1 MSERK
6 PVKRQDRGY
15 PKPGSGVPLLYM
27 TVDVGRGQHDGI
39 TVFPEDEPAALA
51 AAFCS
56 RMGLAEEAKKQLEG
70 IIAEKKASATDF
82 RTGRNLDSRSSIPS
96 QRQRLNRSETHFL
109 SSSSLITRSESS
121 DRHSVGERTPRN
133 YGEWLY
139 TRGQQGRKQR
149 LMPEQRTHSERRLGL
164 HRCRKQRPRSC
175 SISTEDNLLQKGEES
190 SRRLKV
196 LRDRALEDE
205 MVDCTF
211 RPEVNPI
218 SRKLNRSE
226 SPSSCFDR
234 LSAKDSR
241 SGISNSRQS
250 RTSLQ
255 PDCSFHPATISSR
268 KKPETQTAMVNRLL
282 HSKQNFDSVVSK
294 LREELEAGQ
303 QPSFKPITGRAPA
316 SGSRHGPI
324 HERLYEQR
332 RPKDTRQKSS
342 RESSTDSSRP
352 KSSKSDRI
360 YEDFRKRQITALFN
374 KIDGDKDGMISL
386 HRPEDLQGVD
396 SRTALLL
403 GPVWRDLL
411 SSRRSIGLEQF
422 VSKVDSV
429 LKSLSQEE
437 KNHILKRAG
446 SAEATPE
453 TVATPQVTPRQPVI
467 SKASELLATR
477 RREKQDK
484 DVYSRRVKERSASQE
499 RVKLMKQQK
508 EAAELQECTFKPALT
523 RYKRALLNPSLL

>member
-1 MSERK
+1 MSGRK
-6 PVKRQDRGY
+6 PVKRQERGY
-15 PKPGSGVPLLYM
+15 PQPGSGVPLLYM
-27 TVDVGRGQHDGI
+27 TVDIGGGQHDGI

-51 AAFCS
+51 ATFCG
-56 RMGLAEEAKKQLEG
+56 RMGLAEEAKKQLES
-70 IIAEKKASATDF
+70 IIAEKKAAATDF

-96 QRQRLNRSETHFL
+96 QRQRLNRSDTRFL
-109 SSSSLITRSESS
+109 SNSSIYARSESS
-121 DRHSVGERTPRN
+121 ERHSMEERTPRN

-139 TRGQQGRKQR
+139 KRGQQGRNKS
-149 LMPEQRTHSERRLGL
+149 LIPAKRTHSEHRLDL
-164 HRCRKQRPRSC
+164 HRSRRQRPRSC
-175 SISTEDNLLQKGEES
+175 SISTEDNLLLKGEES
-190 SRRLKV
+190 SRRLKQ
-196 LRDRALEDE
+196 LRDQAREDE
-205 MVDCTF
+205 MIDCTF
-211 RPEVNPI
+211 RPEVNPL

-234 LSAKDSR
+234 LSGKESAV
-241 SGISNSRQS
+241 SNSRQS
-250 RTSLQ
+250 RSSLQ

-268 KKPETQTAMVNRLL
+268 KKPESQTAMVNRLL
-282 HSKQNFDSVVSK
+282 HSKQNFDSAVSK

-316 SGSRHGPI
+316 QGSRHGPI
-324 HERLYEQR
+324 HERLYDQR
-332 RPKDTRQKSS
+332 RHKDSTTQKLS

-360 YEDFRKRQITALFN
+360 YEDYRKRQITALFN
-374 KIDGDKDGMISL
+374 KIDTDKDGVISL
-386 HRPEDLQGVD
+386 HKPEDLQGVD

-403 GPVWRDLL
+403 GPVWRDLRG
-411 SSRRSIGLEQF
+411 SRHSIGLEQF

-446 SAEATPE
+446 STAATPE
-453 TVATPQVTPRQPVI
+453 TVATPQVSSRQPVI

-477 RREKQDK
+477 RREKQGK
-484 DVYSRRVKERSASQE
+484 DVYSRRMKEKSMSQE
-499 RVKLMKQQK
+499 RVKLMKEQK
-508 EAAELQECTFKPALT
+508 EAAELEQCTFKPALT